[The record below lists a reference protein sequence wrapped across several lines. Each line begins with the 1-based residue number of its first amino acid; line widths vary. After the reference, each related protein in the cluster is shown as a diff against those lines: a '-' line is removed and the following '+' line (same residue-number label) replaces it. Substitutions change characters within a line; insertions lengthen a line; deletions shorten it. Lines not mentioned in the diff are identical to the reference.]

1 MTSDDG
7 SELREQVDQEVPVAM
22 APGEVEVGPAGVPSA
37 RRASGRH
44 RQHVFP
50 GRGLAMKV
58 LYADEER
65 AAVGAAAEL
74 TGLRPSGFV
83 AAAALLVARGLVRIA
98 QPPADG
104 DAALAPA
111 EGAPLGEVLTE
122 QVTVTVAWSA
132 GGDRELLAELIQAR
146 LALRRYGVNVNQV
159 AAVLNSGGHAP
170 VWLEQAVAGSNR
182 AVARVDEA
190 TLALIRRLM

>member
-111 EGAPLGEVLTE
+111 EGAPLGEVLAE

-159 AAVLNSGGHAP
+159 AAVLNSGEHAP

>member
-111 EGAPLGEVLTE
+111 EGAPLGEVLAE